1 MKYNINMDALKVHL
15 EKWKKEHLSFYS
27 RFRGS
32 YRGKG
37 VTLKDFMYVYNY
49 ALEVMPFSPKGVIID
64 DYYDLLGGGLKWN
77 RCFLKMNIFM
87 HLFCS
92 NFLFALEACLFNRD
106 NLRKACMKWVLD
118 EKDIIASIL
127 DKTAEIRE
135 REPVHTGDIYRLEEN
150 LVRNSGLLG
159 ADPEIWL
166 MPCIHSRLL
175 LSEKR
180 IKNILSL

>member
-32 YRGKG
+32 YRGRG

-49 ALEVMPFSPKGVIID
+49 ALEVMPLRPKGVIID
-64 DYYDLLGGGLKWN
+64 DYYELLGGGLKWN
-77 RCFLKMNIFM
+77 RCVLKLNIYM

-92 NFLFALEACLFNRD
+92 NFRFALETCLFNRD
-106 NLRKACMKWVLD
+106 NLRKACIKWVLD

-127 DKTAEIRE
+127 FKTAEIRE
-135 REPVHTGDIYRLEEN
+135 REPVHIGDIYRLQEI
-150 LVRNSGLLG
+150 LVKNSGLLG
-159 ADPEIWL
+159 TSPEIWQ
-166 MPCIHSRLL
+166 MPSIHSRLL

-180 IKNILSL
+180 IKNILSM